1 MKFNGVGIGSSVV
14 FMILVSMV
22 RQGQKSTFVSAKAA
36 EDFSIAMT
44 RAVKEANKRGVVPFK
59 RSERR

>member
-14 FMILVSMV
+14 FMILVSMI
-22 RQGQKSTFVSAKAA
+22 RQGQKSTFVSSKAA

-44 RAVKEANKRGVVPFK
+44 RSVKEANKRGVVPFK